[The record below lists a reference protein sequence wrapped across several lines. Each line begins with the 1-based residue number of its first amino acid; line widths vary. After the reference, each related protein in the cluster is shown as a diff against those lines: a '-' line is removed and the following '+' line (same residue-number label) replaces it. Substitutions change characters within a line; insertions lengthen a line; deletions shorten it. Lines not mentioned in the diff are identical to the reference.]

1 MTEKKEDYI
10 DYNEANK
17 WERLKYSLRT
27 WRNIGVGKSLFI
39 WFLAISF
46 VPLASVSFINFL
58 NAYQGLTI
66 VAEKS
71 LNSSSQLRL
80 KYIYT
85 FFNEA
90 SDYLEITA
98 SSIHKRAQFEQLMQ
112 DFKSSHLDANQ
123 FVQSR
128 KWKKDVGGIL
138 PEIKPSLALQGFYD
152 LLFLDNEGH
161 VLFRTRNE
169 TDLGESVFRNN
180 LQNTKFARTVKQ
192 SINER
197 KMLFSD
203 LEHYSPSL
211 GIISGFFVLPLT
223 DSKGKQL
230 GVLALQITMNSIN
243 NILQQEA
250 GYGKTGQAF
259 LIGEDLYLRSATRFG
274 TESDIL
280 SRKIKNKK
288 TMSWRDFLQH
298 RDDKAYLKTNELDE
312 ERVTTYDSDGK
323 GTWVLG
329 IYRNLSKLEKYG
341 VHWALVEEISHSE
354 AFAYARQL
362 SDIVKLSFL
371 ITILIVVFI
380 SILVTRWFVNPIKAL
395 SSWGKQISTGYLVE
409 KNIKAPQNEIGE
421 MKDTFNKL
429 VVALKTYSSVAK
441 LVAKGDFS
449 ETVEERSEE
458 DVLARSINK
467 MVESFR
473 SVVSQ
478 ANRIV
483 EGDYST
489 LIKPRSENDA
499 LGKALSKMTET
510 LRKNDEKFKTE
521 DWLKTG
527 LNELDGVL
535 KGKNEIK
542 ELSNAIISFFTHY
555 LNSQLGLI
563 YLYDEEKQQLEL
575 MSAFAAKTND
585 KSVQKVYQSGEGI
598 VGQAFK
604 DKKRILVQAADEL
617 SLPVID
623 LGAAKQK
630 ARSLV
635 VVPFSFENHV
645 IGIMEIASVNPFT
658 DLQLQFLDMAVQDLA
673 LAVITLQS
681 HLKVRELLLQTQE
694 QAKILEVQQEEL
706 RQANEE
712 LKEQTEA
719 LKRSEENL
727 QTQQEELKVTNEE
740 LEERTKA
747 LEIQRDAINRKNKE
761 LEEARKEIEK
771 KARDL
776 EQTNRYKSEF
786 LANMSHELRTPL
798 NSIIVLSQLL
808 NEDKNE
814 HLNDKEKEF
823 ARTINSSGI
832 DLLNL
837 INDILDLSKVES
849 GKVDVTVERVY
860 LDDLAVYVEN
870 SFKPIVEGKG
880 LDLIIDKIEPL
891 PEYFETDIQKVQQ
904 VIKNLVSNAIKFTD
918 KGSITLRMR
927 KVTEK
932 NKLSEL
938 GVKGDEAIALSVA
951 DTGIGIPKD
960 KQGVIFEAFK
970 QADGTTSRK
979 YGGTGLG
986 LSISRSFSHLLGGA
1000 MELKSEE
1007 NKGSEFIL
1015 YLPMKYEARE
1025 LKPDKQ
1031 EAKKTTSPN
1040 KPAKETEKKAKTKK
1054 QIVASDADI
1063 PAHKDDRYILGE
1075 HDKKLL
1081 VIEDDVAFSD
1091 VLKSLAHEHGY
1102 KVIQASDGE
1111 TGLYHA
1117 DYFQPDAIV
1126 LDMGLPGIDGK
1137 NVLEMLKENPQTR
1150 SIPVH
1155 VISARD
1161 FDIDVL
1167 KMGAVGFLT
1176 KPVSKEQIDEVFDK
1190 LEKISSEP
1198 MKKLLV
1204 VEDEEITRKSIVE
1217 LLKGDD
1223 IEIVSV
1229 ENGGEAVK
1237 LLMQDS
1243 FDCMIL
1249 DLGLKDMSGFDVLE
1263 KIQNSEQAKKVPVVI
1278 YTGHE
1283 LTREEDDKLK
1293 RYSQSIVLKGAHSF
1307 ERLLD
1312 ETTLFLH
1319 QVESKFSAEKKKM
1332 ITKEHGGENILKGKT
1347 VLLVDDDMRNVFAL
1361 SSVLESYDMKVI
1373 VGKNGREG
1381 IEKLHTHDEEIDL
1394 VLMDIMMPEMDGYEA
1409 MQLIRKEKKY
1419 ENLPIIALTAKA
1431 MKGDRE
1437 KCIAA
1442 GANEY
1447 LSKPV
1452 EKEKLVSLLRVWLYR

>member
-1 MTEKKEDYI
+1 MVEKKEDFI

-46 VPLASVSFINFL
+46 VPLATVSFINFL

-98 SSIHKRAQFEQLMQ
+98 QSIHKRQQFEQLLS
-112 DFKSSHLDANQ
+112 DFRASKHAAKT
-123 FVQSR
+123 FVQSAQ
-128 KWKKDVGGIL
+128 WKSDVDNIL
-138 PEIKPSLALQGFYD
+138 PEIKPSLSLQGFYD
-152 LLFLDNEGH
+152 LLFIDKKGH
-161 VLFRTRNE
+161 VLFRTRDE
-169 TDLGESVFRNN
+169 SDLGERIFTGK
-180 LQNTKFARTVKQ
+180 LQQTRFALTVKH
-192 SINER
+192 SMNEG

-203 LEHYSPSL
+203 LEHYGPSM
-211 GIISGFFVLPLT
+211 GIISGFFVLPVK
-223 DSKGKQL
+223 DQQGNPM
-230 GVLALQITMNSIN
+230 GALALQITMKSIN

-250 GYGKTGQAF
+250 GYGKTGQAY
-259 LIGEDLYLRSATRFG
+259 LIGEDLYLRSAMRFG
-274 TESDIL
+274 NEGDIL
-280 SRKIKNKK
+280 SKKIDNKK

-395 SSWGKQISTGYLVE
+395 SSWGKQISTGFLVE
-409 KNIKAPQNEIGE
+409 KDIKAPQNEIGE

-429 VVALKTYSSVAK
+429 VAALKTYSSVAK

-449 ETVEERSEE
+449 ETVEERSKE
-458 DVLARSINK
+458 DVLAQSINK

-473 SVVSQ
+473 SVVNQ

-499 LGKALSKMTET
+499 LGKALYKMTET

-521 DWLKTG
+521 DWLKSG
-527 LNELDGVL
+527 LNELDAVL

-542 ELSNAIISFFTHY
+542 ELSSAIISFFAHY
-555 LNSQLGLI
+555 LDAQLGLI
-563 YLYDEEKQQLEL
+563 YLYNEENQQLE
-575 MSAFAAKTND
+575 FASGFAVAEDDQTI
-585 KSVQKVYQSGEGI
+585 QPVYRSGEGL

-604 DKKRILVQAADEL
+604 DKKRIVVQASEKEK
-617 SLPVID
+617 LPLID
-623 LGAAKQK
+623 LGAGKKK
-630 ARSLV
+630 ARSLA
-635 VVPFSFENHV
+635 VVPFAFEENV
-645 IGIMEIASVNPFT
+645 VGIMEIASVNSFT
-658 DLQLQFLDMAVQDLA
+658 DLQLQFLEMAVQDLA

-712 LKEQTEA
+712 LQEQTEA

-808 NEDKNE
+808 NEDKNQ
-814 HLNDKEKEF
+814 HLNEKEKEF

-849 GKVDVTVERVY
+849 GKIDVTIERVY
-860 LDDLAVYVEN
+860 LDDLAVFVEN
-870 SFKPIVEGKG
+870 SFKPIVERKG
-880 LDLIIDKIEPL
+880 LALKLDKVEPL
-891 PEYFETDIQKVQQ
+891 PEYFETDVQKVQQ

-927 KVTEK
+927 KET
-932 NKLSEL
+932 NKDKLHEL
-938 GVKGDEAIALSVA
+938 GLKGDEALALSVA

-960 KQGVIFEAFK
+960 KQDVIFEAFK

-986 LSISRSFSHLLGGA
+986 LSISRSFSQLLGGA

-1015 YLPMKYEARE
+1015 YLPLKYEPVDASGERM
-1025 LKPDKQ
+1025 
-1031 EAKKTTSPN
+1031 EAKTQQTMLKS
-1040 KPAKETEKKAKTKK
+1040 EKKPEQAEAKTMS
-1054 QIVASDADI
+1054 VSDADM
-1063 PAHKDDRYILGE
+1063 PTHKDDRYLINDQ
-1075 HDKKLL
+1075 DKKLL
-1081 VIEDDVAFSD
+1081 LIEDDVAFSD

-1111 TGLYHA
+1111 TGFYHA
-1117 DYFQPDAIV
+1117 DYYQPDAIV
-1126 LDMGLPGIDGK
+1126 LDLGLPGIDGK
-1137 NVLEMLKENPQTR
+1137 NVLELLKENPKTR
-1150 SIPVH
+1150 AIPVH
-1155 VISARD
+1155 VISAKD

-1167 KMGAVGFLT
+1167 KMGAVGYLT
-1176 KPVSKEQIDEVFDK
+1176 KPVNREQIDEVFDK
-1190 LEKISSEP
+1190 LEKLSTQP
-1198 MKKLLV
+1198 LKKLLV
-1204 VEDEEITRKSIVE
+1204 VEDEEITRKSIEE

-1223 IEIVSV
+1223 VEIHSV
-1229 ENGGEAVK
+1229 VNGAEALDWLEK
-1237 LLMQDS
+1237 DS

-1249 DLGLKDMSGFDVLE
+1249 DLGLKDISGFEVLE
-1263 KIQNSEQAKKVPVVI
+1263 KIQKSEKAKKVPVVI

-1283 LTREEDDKLK
+1283 LSKEEDDKLK
-1293 RYSQSIVLKGAHSF
+1293 KYSQSIVLKGAHSF

-1319 QVESKFSAEKKKM
+1319 QVESELSSEKKTM
-1332 ITKEHGGENILKGKT
+1332 MNQVQGSENILKGKT

-1361 SSVLESYDMKVI
+1361 SSVLESYDMKVV

-1381 IEKLHTHDEEIDL
+1381 IEKLHQHANEIDL

-1409 MQLIRKEKKY
+1409 MRLIRKDKKY
-1419 ENLPIIALTAKA
+1419 AKLPIIALTAKA

-1452 EKEKLVSLLRVWLYR
+1452 EKEKLVSLLRVWLYQ